1 MDNDVEKAQAQFEHR
16 SRSSQ
21 EQEVAV
27 VEEEFSVAEQK
38 RIIRRIDY
46 RLVTATGLL
55 YCISLIDRVNMSSA
69 NIAGMAKE
77 LQLVGNQYNIASLV
91 FFVTYT
97 VFQPPSTIIC
107 RALGPRLHISAIT
120 LCWGA
125 VVVGMAFVSSFGAL
139 TGLRLVLGAL
149 EAGFFPSCVYLLST
163 WYTRYEVG
171 KRYACF
177 YVLGC
182 AASGFSGILAYGLMQ
197 LKGKAGLSGW
207 QWIFFFEGLLTIS
220 LGIAAYWWLVGFPDS
235 KQVSWNFLS
244 QRELDWVVRRV
255 DADRGDSKTPKFQ
268 WGRFLGA
275 ATDIK
280 IW

>member
-38 RIIRRIDY
+38 SIIRRIDY

-125 VVVGMAFVSSFGAL
+125 VVVGMVVGWGNLNGVVSSNIYITDQKPRYWTGHGVVLAYQIIFLLGGSVFMHIAL
-139 TGLRLVLGAL
+139 RRENSARR
-149 EAGFFPSCVYLLST
+149 S
-163 WYTRYEVG
+163 G
-171 KRYACF
+171 KRDRM
-177 YVLGC
+177 LD
-182 AASGFSGILAYGLMQ
+182 
-197 LKGKAGLSGW
+197 GLSEEEK
-207 QWIFFFEGLLTIS
+207 WI
-220 LGIAAYWWLVGFPDS
+220 
-235 KQVSWNFLS
+235 K
-244 QRELDWVVRRV
+244 
-255 DADRGDSKTPKFQ
+255 GDNRPEFIYT
-268 WGRFLGA
+268 L
-275 ATDIK
+275 
-280 IW
+280 